1 MDDFLKM
8 DIFFVVATAAAIILS
23 VLLVLVLIRVLRVLK
38 NIEEVTDI
46 VVEESEQIRDDIREV
61 RERVKKEGHRFG
73 QLLSLIGGF
82 AKPKRRTKKATS
94 NKE

>member
-8 DIFFVVATAAAIILS
+8 DIFFIVATAAAVVLS
-23 VLLVLVLIRVLRVLK
+23 VLLVLVLVRVLRVLK

-73 QLLSLIGGF
+73 QLISLIGGF
-82 AKPKRRTKKATS
+82 AKPKRRSKKTTTTK
-94 NKE
+94 E

>member
-1 MDDFLKM
+1 
-8 DIFFVVATAAAIILS
+8 
-23 VLLVLVLIRVLRVLK
+23 LLVLVLIRVLRVLK

-61 RERVKKEGHRFG
+61 RERVKSEGHRFG
-73 QLLSLIGGF
+73 QLLALVTGF
-82 AKPKRRTKKATS
+82 AKPTRRKKKAAS